1 MKNILA
7 IFSLIA
13 IVSFSGCNGKT
24 SALVENTSA
33 NGKVKVKISAIRGST
48 LDPFKTEIAV
58 KAYDFKEGKLLLE
71 VIASD
76 LNNENVKFKWKDD
89 NNCVI
94 TIEENDKHLRSFQ
107 LIASETQV
115 QLAEI

>member
-1 MKNILA
+1 MKNLLSVFFLTA
-7 IFSLIA
+7 IFFLTS
-13 IVSFSGCNGKT
+13 CNGKT
-24 SALVENTSA
+24 SAALENSSA
-33 NGKVKVKISAIRGST
+33 NGKVKIKIAASRSNA

-71 VIASD
+71 ITADD
-76 LNNENVKFKWKDD
+76 LTQENVKFNWTDD

-94 TIEENDKHLRSFQ
+94 TIEENDKHIRSFQ
-107 LIASETQV
+107 LVASESQV